1 MSCGDSQEVTQCHQ
15 ERKQT
20 QLRCP
25 DDSQHAIPLG
35 PPCTASP
42 EATIELSRNLSAG
55 QCSSV
60 ASTMLTSC
68 LVCHHAPRPI
78 LNAKRQCHACTSH
91 SIPKRVFA
99 LLLIASLSA
108 DDVQGNAMDSPW
120 TARTVI
126 VWGCLY
132 WLMVGLCSRMVI
144 KFNHNE
150 MRKGSRLLVWNGVR
164 CGVEFR
170 CFPGG
175 GICVTIA
182 HQTFTCIAV
191 NTPQRLQEH

>member
-1 MSCGDSQEVTQCHQ
+1 MVAVHPGFLFKCYRLFDYPRTVVNIPLPKWHDLLIYMSCGDSQEVTQCHQ

-108 DDVQGNAMDSPW
+108 DDVQGNAMDSP
-120 TARTVI
+120 
-126 VWGCLY
+126 
-132 WLMVGLCSRMVI
+132 
-144 KFNHNE
+144 
-150 MRKGSRLLVWNGVR
+150 
-164 CGVEFR
+164 
-170 CFPGG
+170 
-175 GICVTIA
+175 
-182 HQTFTCIAV
+182 
-191 NTPQRLQEH
+191 